1 MLYKKYVKMHTKSAL
16 QFKLNMTLITFSST
30 LVSIAEILSV
40 FLLFKRF
47 ESVGYWGFYEAALM
61 FGVIT
66 SVYAFVECFARGF
79 DEFAQLIKKGDLDRL
94 LVRPVNIVYQIFCSK
109 IEFSKLGRVVLGIVV
124 SVIAL
129 VNLNIVWTVSKVIVL
144 IATYLCGI
152 AVILGVEMISA
163 GISVFTVENLEFI
176 NIFTNGAKELSYYPI
191 NIYNKWLARLFTF
204 IIPVACFNYLPISYI
219 MGYGSLPRIVYGLSP
234 LFGILFLVPCVI
246 FFVVTL
252 KKHYQSTGT

>member
-40 FLLFKRF
+40 FLLFQRF

-129 VNLNIVWTVSKVIVL
+129 INLNIVWTVSKVIVL

-163 GISVFTVENLEFI
+163 GISVFTVEKLEFI
-176 NIFTNGAKELSYYPI
+176 NIITNVAKE
-191 NIYNKWLARLFTF
+191 
-204 IIPVACFNYLPISYI
+204 
-219 MGYGSLPRIVYGLSP
+219 
-234 LFGILFLVPCVI
+234 
-246 FFVVTL
+246 
-252 KKHYQSTGT
+252 